1 MHKFAQFG
9 KLLIFSIRPG
19 SIIYHRRVKHTV
31 PLPHDA
37 VGAVL
42 FFSRKGE
49 MWMNQAFE
57 AGYNAWMKQ
66 QIAAST
72 GERRRRLREHG
83 YLEKKFLLNVWW
95 PAVGSFEHLHAE
107 YEVADFRDGVRY
119 LDFAYV
125 RMPHRICLE
134 ADGFGPHTRNM
145 DRHKFSDDLT
155 RQNHLVIDDWR
166 VLRFSADDIEHH
178 PRKCQ
183 QIILLALGKF
193 YGNHDSYTD
202 LPVMKREILRYAA
215 YSPNPIK
222 PAEVQNLLGVG
233 YKYARTLLREL
244 AADGYLEPLSGVQRF
259 HSYRPV
265 RSKVRF

>member
-1 MHKFAQFG
+1 
-9 KLLIFSIRPG
+9 
-19 SIIYHRRVKHTV
+19 
-31 PLPHDA
+31 
-37 VGAVL
+37 
-42 FFSRKGE
+42 
-49 MWMNQAFE
+49 MNQAFE

-119 LDFAYV
+119 LDFAYL

-134 ADGFGPHTRNM
+134 TDGFGPHARNM
-145 DRHKFSDDLT
+145 DRHKFSDDLM

-183 QIILLALGKF
+183 QIVLQLMGRL
-193 YGNHDSYTD
+193 YGGGDPFAE

-215 YSPNPIK
+215 FSPEPVKRTVIQK
-222 PAEVQNLLGVG
+222 LLGVSE
-233 YKYARTLLREL
+233 KYARTLLREL
-244 AADGYLEPLSGVQRF
+244 AADGYLEPVSGVQRF
-259 HSYRPV
+259 HCYRLV
-265 RSKVRF
+265 RSKVKL